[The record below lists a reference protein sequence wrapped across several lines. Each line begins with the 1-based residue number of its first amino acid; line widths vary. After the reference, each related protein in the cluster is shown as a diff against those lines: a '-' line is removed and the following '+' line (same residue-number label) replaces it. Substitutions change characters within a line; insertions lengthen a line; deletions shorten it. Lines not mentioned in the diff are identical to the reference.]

1 MRRNKFEQ
9 LIPREKSRNVIYL
22 EKRGK
27 KGKRRKDSRGKEGH
41 SHPLAAIVFV
51 AAGIVCI
58 AYCAGIAV
66 AGFGTYFF
74 LIWGGLGA
82 LCLAV
87 GAVLGSRRLMGIM
100 PKWIKVVCC
109 AIFIVGLLVFGT
121 VEGMILTQYNAQAK
135 PGADYCIV
143 LGAQWKTTGPSE
155 VLRRR
160 LDKAVEYLSQ
170 NPDTKV
176 IVSGGQGGNESIAE
190 AAGMREY
197 LIQAGIDEERI
208 LVEDNSSNTY
218 ENLVLSGKFFDRKKE
233 SVVIVTNNFH
243 VFRALKIA
251 QKQGYANA
259 EGLAAGADMR
269 MLPNNLLR
277 EFLGVVKD
285 FIMGNL

>member
-1 MRRNKFEQ
+1 MRRNKVDQ

-22 EKRGK
+22 EKRGS
-27 KGKRRKDSRGKEGH
+27 GKR
-41 SHPLAAIVFV
+41 SHPLIAIVFDV
-51 AAGIVCI
+51 AGIICI

-74 LIWGGLGA
+74 LVWGGLGV
-82 LCLAV
+82 LCLV
-87 GAVLGSRRLMGIM
+87 LGVVLGSRRLMDAI
-100 PKWIKVVCC
+100 PKWIKGVCC
-109 AIFIVGLLVFGT
+109 AIFIMGLLVFGT

-143 LGAQWKTTGPSE
+143 LGAQWKATGPSE

-160 LDKAVEYLSQ
+160 LDRAVEYLTH

-176 IVSGGQGGNESIAE
+176 IVSGGQGGNEIITE

-197 LIQAGIDEERI
+197 LIQAGIDESRI
-208 LVEDNSSNTY
+208 LVEDNSANTY
-218 ENLVLSGKFFDRKKE
+218 ENLVYSGKFIDTEKE

-251 QKQGYANA
+251 QKQGYANV
-259 EGLAAGADMR
+259 EGLAADADMW
-269 MLPNNLLR
+269 MAPNNLLR

-285 FIMGNL
+285 FIVGNLSL